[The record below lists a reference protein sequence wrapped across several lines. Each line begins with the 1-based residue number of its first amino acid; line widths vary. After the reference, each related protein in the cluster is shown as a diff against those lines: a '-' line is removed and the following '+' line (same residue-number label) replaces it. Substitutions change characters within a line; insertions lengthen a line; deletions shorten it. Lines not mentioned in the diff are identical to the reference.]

1 MGVGTTALTL
11 IRLWYEIPGKPGVDA
26 LILERCLSSSRTS
39 FGQQIR
45 CGAAAQQPTRQ
56 CAPSCFESRTL
67 VLHN

>member
-1 MGVGTTALTL
+1 MGVGTMALTL
-11 IRLWYEIPGKPGVDA
+11 IRVWYEIPGKPEVDA

-39 FGQQIR
+39 FGQRIR
-45 CGAAAQQPTRQ
+45 CGAAAQPARQ